1 MYYSTVAALNSA
13 TMLSHHLFILHILLN
28 FALLIA
34 NADELVRYLIFDIFS
49 RYLMLHNI
57 L

>member
-1 MYYSTVAALNSA
+1 
-13 TMLSHHLFILHILLN
+13 MLSHHLFILHILLN
-28 FALLIA
+28 FALLVA
-34 NADELVRYLIFDIFS
+34 NADELVRNLIFDIFS